1 MYRVCF
7 PINKPNPMWFYDKQI
22 VPYWEGGKKM
32 PFLLLL
38 KVLFD
43 AEWDCEWAWKNVY
56 GMLFSVFFLLS
67 FVVEQSMPL
76 FTARL
81 RCAGVKQMDGNTSS
95 RRIRHWG
102 VGERSRWKEWHRRW
116 KSAGPSEAV
125 ARESMSHCNYLSVTS
140 ATESPS
146 NRSVVPKHLAN
157 AQLTS
162 TDVGT
167 HWHLIPL
174 PADRFIRQKERK
186 RGRRDGN
193 IQWNEDNCTYQ
204 QRSWC

>member
-1 MYRVCF
+1 
-7 PINKPNPMWFYDKQI
+7 
-22 VPYWEGGKKM
+22 M
-32 PFLLLL
+32 PFL
-38 KVLFD
+38 
-43 AEWDCEWAWKNVY
+43 
-56 GMLFSVFFLLS
+56 FFLVKLCCQAIYAS
-67 FVVEQSMPL
+67 LYSTPTPGGCKTNGWQHIITANTTPGWWREVTVE
-76 FTARL
+76 
-81 RCAGVKQMDGNTSS
+81 
-95 RRIRHWG
+95 RITQDK
-102 VGERSRWKEWHRRW
+102 ERNRGW

-125 ARESMSHCNYLSVTS
+125 ARVSMSHCNYLSVTS

-186 RGRRDGN
+186 RRRRDGN
-193 IQWNEDNCTYQ
+193 IQ
-204 QRSWC
+204 